1 MSTILLQEMIE
12 RITRLLQSDAR
23 SLGAYLDIQPIQL
36 EALHYL
42 TSCNRYS
49 NTLQGVTEYF
59 GLTKGTV
66 SQTIKTLEKKGLLQK
81 KTDKQDKRVIHL
93 TVSSSGKK
101 LLQKTLPS
109 PIIDESF
116 AALSI
121 QKREQLMGNLQILLR
136 EIQKANS
143 MKTFGVCHTCK
154 FNKKLD
160 GGSFLCELTKEKLT
174 KEETTLICREHMSL
188 V

>member
-1 MSTILLQEMIE
+1 MLLQEMIE
-12 RITRLLQSDAR
+12 RITRLLQNDSR
-23 SLGAYLDIQPIQL
+23 SLGSYLDIQPIQL

-42 TSCNRYS
+42 TSCNKYS

-59 GLTKGTV
+59 GLTKGTI

-81 KTDKQDKRVIHL
+81 KIDKQDKRVVHL
-93 TVSSSGKK
+93 TVSSPGKK

-109 PIIDESF
+109 PVIEKSF
-116 AALSI
+116 AALSN
-121 QKREQLMGNLQILLR
+121 QKQAQLMENLQTLLR
-136 EIQKANS
+136 EMQKANA